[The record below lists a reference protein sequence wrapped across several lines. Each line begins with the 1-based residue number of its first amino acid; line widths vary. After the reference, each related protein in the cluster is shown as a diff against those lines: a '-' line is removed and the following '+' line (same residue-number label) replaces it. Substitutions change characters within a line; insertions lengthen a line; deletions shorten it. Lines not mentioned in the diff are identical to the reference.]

1 VQIGELVYNG
11 GMMEIGHLVL
21 GVVLDIKVDSTGF
34 EAMPMCRVFWVDSV
48 EPVWY
53 YQDEVERINATG

>member
-1 VQIGELVYNG
+1 MKIGQLVYNG

-34 EAMPMCRVFWVDSV
+34 DPMPMCRVFWVDSV
-48 EPVWY
+48 EPVGY